1 MPRSKIDD
9 LGFLELSPGT
19 DPVVDIVAIHGLDG
33 HREKTWTTDDGILW
47 LRDLL
52 PSNLPNAR
60 ILSYGYD
67 ADTQSKECVSTQT
80 MRRHAEG
87 LAQALSRQRTHA
99 PRRPIIFVA
108 HNIGGIIL
116 KWALVI
122 CHNQNPESKC
132 DLRDILVSTHAI
144 LFFGTPHSGFEG
156 TTLLTAIDRFA
167 SMYTKTTNV
176 LLKDLEN
183 HSSELENVQ
192 SLYVAA
198 SEKFNSIF
206 FCEAYKTPAERKR
219 RKLNVPHHAAV
230 IAGDRN
236 ATTIVLHASHEDLV
250 RFHAA
255 DRDNYRTVLHHL
267 KDYSSGA
274 TTAVSEKWTRED
286 IYRSAARGE
295 SGSQEVARPK
305 SLPPASI
312 SYIERPELQSLITQK
327 LLPGGDVGRQPRC
340 ILYGLGGA
348 GKTQLATRW
357 IRKNKNKFTRVIVI
371 DATSQAQLEADLERS
386 IRTLGT
392 EYSKMTWEDAVS
404 HLDYNEKGWLLFMD
418 NADSSELNLDP
429 YLPGSI
435 HGAII
440 ITTRNRGC
448 IGHAPNGAI
457 PVGELEESE
466 AINLLHTVSNIPR
479 TSGIKSVEIVRELGM
494 LALAVTQAGAYIR
507 TTQRPDTYLESFR
520 KHRKRLMSKVPG
532 EGTHYPSSTYTAFDL
547 SFRRLPTKT
556 QDFMRICAFL
566 HHSLIPYALFQQSTE
581 SKFIT
586 PVIRASWA
594 PPESDKV
601 FTTKL
606 EGIFGLEWD
615 EITFQETVDSALHA
629 SLISVSTD
637 GLFYTVHPL
646 LQTYIKDGLN
656 EEENF
661 TYIRMTA
668 QLLLGATQPFE
679 SSNGH
684 RWQLLAHVNSIPRS
698 VQSQHVASALAF
710 GKFYESLADWNAC
723 QDLLEVALPNVMA
736 ALGQRHKDSLWLMSL
751 LAGTLRVLSQLEKAE
766 TMQREILS
774 LHLDILGPRNLDTV
788 TAMHDLAVTL
798 NERGQLEEAETMK
811 REVLALRL
819 DILGRRHLDTVRAMH
834 NLATTLHGRGQW
846 EEAETIQREA
856 LALQLDILGRRHLDT
871 VHAIHN
877 LAVTLHGRGQLEEAE
892 TMKREVLALRLE
904 ILGRRH
910 QDTVRAMHNLAI
922 TLHGRGQLEET
933 ETIQREVLALR
944 LDILGRRHLDTVWAM
959 DNLATTLHGRGQ
971 LEEAETIQREV
982 LALRLDILGRR
993 HLDTVRA
1000 LHTLA
1005 VTLHERGQ
1013 LEEAETIQREVLA
1026 LRLDILGRRHL
1037 DTVWAMDSL
1046 AATLHGRGQLEEAET
1061 IQREVLALRLDILG
1075 RGHQDTVDA
1084 MDNLAITLHEC
1095 GQLEEA
1101 ETIQREV
1108 LALRLDILGRRHL
1121 ATVHTMD
1128 NLAITLHECGQ
1139 LEEAETIQREVLAL
1153 RLDILGRGHQVTVNA
1168 MDNLAITLH
1177 GRGQLEEAETMKRE
1191 VLALRLDILGRGHQD
1206 TVDAM
1211 DNLAITLHESGQLE
1225 QAEPIQ
1231 REVLALRLDIL
1242 GRRHL
1247 DTVRAMENLAATLH
1261 GCNQLEEAEIMRRDA
1276 FALRLEILG
1285 P

>member
-1 MPRSKIDD
+1 MSKSKIDD

-33 HREKTWTTDDGILW
+33 HREETWTTDDGILW

-108 HNIGGIIL
+108 HNIGGIVL

-144 LFFGTPHSGFEG
+144 LFFGTPHSGLEG
-156 TTLLTAIDRFA
+156 TTLLTMINRFA

-230 IAGDRN
+230 ISGDRN

-255 DRDNYRTVLHHL
+255 DSDNYRTVLHHL
-267 KDYSSGA
+267 KDYSSSA
-274 TTAVSEKWTRED
+274 TCCGEKWTRED
-286 IYRSAARGE
+286 TCRSAARGE
-295 SGSQEVARPK
+295 SAAREVLRPK
-305 SLPPASI
+305 LLPPLSI
-312 SYIERPELQSLITQK
+312 SYIERPKLQSLITQK
-327 LLPGGDVGRQPRC
+327 LLHHGNVWRQPRC
-340 ILYGLGGA
+340 ILHGLGGS

-357 IRKNKNKFTRVIVI
+357 IRENRSSFTQVIVV
-371 DATSQAQLEADLERS
+371 DASSQAQLEVDLERS
-386 IRTLGT
+386 IRSLGT
-392 EYSKMTWEDAVS
+392 EYHSMTWKDAVS
-404 HLDYNEKGWLLFMD
+404 YLDSKEERWLLFID
-418 NADSSELNLDP
+418 NADSPGLNLHS
-429 YLPGSI
+429 YLPSST

-457 PVGELEESE
+457 PVGELEENE

-479 TSGIKSVEIVRELGM
+479 TSGIKSVEI
-494 LALAVTQAGAYIR
+494 
-507 TTQRPDTYLESFR
+507 RPDTYLESFR
-520 KHRKRLMSKVPG
+520 KHRKRLMSKAPG

-586 PVIRASWA
+586 PVFRASWA

-601 FTTKL
+601 FITKL

-615 EITFQETVDSALHA
+615 EITFQDTVDSALHA

-710 GKFYESLADWNAC
+710 DKFYQSLADWNAC

-788 TAMHDLAVTL
+788 TAMHELAATL
-798 NERGQLEEAETMK
+798 DERGQLEEAETIQREVLALRLDILGRRHLDTVDAMHNLAITLHERGQLEEAETIQREVLALRLDILGRRHLDTVRAMDNLAITLHGRGQLEEAETMK

-819 DILGRRHLDTVRAMH
+819 DILGRRHLDTV
-834 NLATTLHGRGQW
+834 
-846 EEAETIQREA
+846 
-856 LALQLDILGRRHLDT
+856 D
-871 VHAIHN
+871 
-877 LAVTLHGRGQLEEAE
+877 
-892 TMKREVLALRLE
+892 
-904 ILGRRH
+904 
-910 QDTVRAMHNLAI
+910 
-922 TLHGRGQLEET
+922 
-933 ETIQREVLALR
+933 
-944 LDILGRRHLDTVWAM
+944 AM
-959 DNLATTLHGRGQ
+959 DNLAITLHGRGQ

-1000 LHTLA
+1000 MDNLAITLHGRGQLEEAETIQREVLALRLDILGRRHLDTVRAMHNLA
-1005 VTLHERGQ
+1005 VTLHGRGQ

-1037 DTVWAMDSL
+1037 DTVWAMDNL
-1046 AATLHGRGQLEEAET
+1046 AVTLHGRGQLEEAET

-1075 RGHQDTVDA
+1075 RRHLDTV
-1084 MDNLAITLHEC
+1084 
-1095 GQLEEA
+1095 
-1101 ETIQREV
+1101 R
-1108 LALRLDILGRRHL
+1108 
-1121 ATVHTMD
+1121 
-1128 NLAITLHECGQ
+1128 
-1139 LEEAETIQREVLAL
+1139 
-1153 RLDILGRGHQVTVNA
+1153 A

-1177 GRGQLEEAETMKRE
+1177 GRGQLEEAETM
-1191 VLALRLDILGRGHQD
+1191 Q
-1206 TVDAM
+1206 
-1211 DNLAITLHESGQLE
+1211 
-1225 QAEPIQ
+1225 
-1231 REVLALRLDIL
+1231 
-1242 GRRHL
+1242 
-1247 DTVRAMENLAATLH
+1247 
-1261 GCNQLEEAEIMRRDA
+1261 
-1276 FALRLEILG
+1276 
-1285 P
+1285 